1 MNQLINEQHNM
12 MDFSDEIDINE
23 DPRSLNNNIIY
34 DDSNDKEEES
44 YKEDEFDEINNIKED
59 EDINENV
66 KKSKVQDEYNR
77 DKESYKNLFRLAEY
91 LYYYRCKV
99 EGNIISLNLNSKNDD
114 KKSVKSKINNNNN
127 NSLKNSPKLKRGVS
141 KGGSNN
147 DKNDENMNINILRDK
162 DITYLWY
169 MEMKKKNNKSF
180 NYQISDDYEELFMDY
195 NSNKN

>member
-1 MNQLINEQHNM
+1 M
-12 MDFSDEIDINE
+12 MDFNDEIDINE
-23 DPRSLNNNIIY
+23 DPESINNNI
-34 DDSNDKEEES
+34 NDINSKEES

-114 KKSVKSKINNNNN
+114 KKLVISKKINNN
-127 NSLKNSPKLKRGVS
+127 NSLKNHSKLKRGAS

-147 DKNDENMNINILRDK
+147 DKNDENININILKDK